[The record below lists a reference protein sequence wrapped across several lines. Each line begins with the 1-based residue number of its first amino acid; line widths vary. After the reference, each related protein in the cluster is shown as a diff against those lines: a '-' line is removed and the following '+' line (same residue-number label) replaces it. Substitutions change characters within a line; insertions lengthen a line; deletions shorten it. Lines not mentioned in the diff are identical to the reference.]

1 MKGLCF
7 AKLLDFNQDGDEELI
22 IAYFDP
28 ARAEAFYDHE
38 LESWDYLDGEL
49 RQVYSDRTIL
59 AGRTGMPKRIFVW
72 EYTSSQFEQTQAVIA
87 DNNAQSTINGA
98 TASLAE
104 AMTVADNILNQTTL
118 YHLVYLE

>member
-1 MKGLCF
+1 MIGSQVCSNIGITNF
-7 AKLLDFNQDGDEELI
+7 DGRY
-22 IAYFDP
+22 A
-28 ARAEAFYDHE
+28 
-38 LESWDYLDGEL
+38 
-49 RQVYSDRTIL
+49 IL

-118 YHLVYLE
+118 YHLVYLEEDNKQALTELQNTISTLQDFLDTTTQP